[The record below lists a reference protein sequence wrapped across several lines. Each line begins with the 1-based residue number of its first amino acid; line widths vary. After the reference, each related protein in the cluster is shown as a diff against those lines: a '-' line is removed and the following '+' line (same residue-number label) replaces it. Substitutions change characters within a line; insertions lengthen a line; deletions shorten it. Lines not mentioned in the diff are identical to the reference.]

1 MNDKIKF
8 LIGQKKR
15 YLNEIASRISDFKLN
30 GKDLGVFVEIEEDG
44 HLRTPRNFEDEH
56 VVLSSEEY
64 DKLSKK
70 DKKKYDKE
78 YHESTRYLISC
89 FNECNKK
96 YIDMFEQLE
105 LSEKIDVL
113 QFEIN
118 ALQVDETRAKAYYS
132 TLSRKS
138 IEEKQSK
145 FDVKKKLSDVQIEE
159 ISQEITQIN
168 YLQDQLKLK
177 QTMLVEL
184 KKQYDAE

>member
-15 YLNEIASRISDFKLN
+15 YLNEIASRIADFKLN
-30 GKDLGVFVEIEEDG
+30 GKDLGVFVAIEEDG

-56 VVLSSEEY
+56 IVLSSEEY

-78 YHESTRYLISC
+78 YHESTRYLVAC

-118 ALQVDETRAKAYYS
+118 ALQIDEIRAKAYYT
-132 TLSRKS
+132 TLSRKT
-138 IEEKQSK
+138 IEQKQAN
-145 FDVKKKLSDVQIEE
+145 FDSKKKLTDEQIDE
-159 ISQEITQIN
+159 ISQEITQIK
-168 YLQDQLKLK
+168 YLQDQLKIK
-177 QTMLVEL
+177 QDAISEL
-184 KKQYDAE
+184 KKEYYK